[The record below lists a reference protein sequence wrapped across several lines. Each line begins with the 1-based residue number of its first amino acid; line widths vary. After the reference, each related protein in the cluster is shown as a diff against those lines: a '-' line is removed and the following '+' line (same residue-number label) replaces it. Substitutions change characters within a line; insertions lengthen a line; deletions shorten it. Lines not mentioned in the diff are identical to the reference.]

1 MPERSPSHNQS
12 RRSPRP
18 AGSAE
23 PLWTVTELADY
34 LRVPLATLYNWRCR
48 GIGPSGIR
56 VGKYVRYRPR
66 DVEQWLRELEDQ
78 AS

>member
-1 MPERSPSHNQS
+1 MAERS
-12 RRSPRP
+12 SPRP
-18 AGSAE
+18 SPRGARSTSQAE

>member
-1 MPERSPSHNQS
+1 MAERS
-12 RRSPRP
+12 SPRP
-18 AGSAE
+18 NQRAARSAGQAE

-66 DVEQWLRELEDQ
+66 DVEQWLTELEDQ